1 VTTRLEVGRIGRAHG
16 LNGEVAVTFTTNRD
30 ERHAVGSELFAGE
43 RRLVVESVRPHQQR
57 WLIRFAGI
65 DDRDAAE
72 ELRGVLLTA
81 EPLGEL
87 GADEAWAHD
96 LIGCEVRDTSDTWCG
111 EVVALE
117 ANPAGD
123 LLVLDTGGLV
133 PMQFVLDHVDGVVRI
148 DPPEGL
154 LS

>member
-16 LNGEVAVTFTTNRD
+16 LNGEVAVTFTSNRD

>member
-1 VTTRLEVGRIGRAHG
+1 MARLEVGRIGRAHG

-30 ERHAVGSELFAGE
+30 ERHALGSVLFAGE
-43 RRLVVESVRPHQQR
+43 RRLVVETVRPHQQR

-65 DDRDAAE
+65 DNRDAAE
-72 ELRGVLLTA
+72 ELLGAVLTA
-81 EPLGEL
+81 EQLGEL

-96 LIGCEVRDTSDTWCG
+96 LIGCEVRDTSDTHCG

-133 PMQFVLDHVDGVVRI
+133 PMRFVREHADGVVRI

>member
-65 DDRDAAE
+65 HDRDAAE
-72 ELRGVLLTA
+72 DLRGVLLTA

-96 LIGCEVRDTSDTWCG
+96 LIGCEVRDTSDRRCG

-133 PMQFVLDHVDGVVRI
+133 PMRFVLEHADGVVRI

-154 LS
+154 LI

>member
-1 VTTRLEVGRIGRAHG
+1 MTTRLEVGRIGRAHG

-57 WLIRFAGI
+57 WLIRFTGI

-96 LIGCEVRDTSDTWCG
+96 LIGCEVRDTSDTRRG

-133 PMQFVLDHVDGVVRI
+133 PMRFVLEHADGVVRI